1 MFRPRFEGIE
11 ELNGLRAK
19 LGINDDTKVILGVA
33 SVWTRY
39 KGFDDFFRLR
49 SMLNDNYYIVLV
61 GLNDKQ
67 IAALPKGV
75 IGIKRTESV
84 DQLAELY
91 SLADVFVNPTYVD
104 NFPTTNIEALA
115 CGTPVVTYRTGGS
128 PEAIDEKTGM
138 VVNQGEMNLLLPAV
152 EFVAKNKPS
161 YTKACRERAV
171 RMFNKQDR
179 FEDYVNL
186 FNRVVGG

>member
-1 MFRPRFEGIE
+1 M
-11 ELNGLRAK
+11 
-19 LGINDDTKVILGVA
+19 
-33 SVWTRY
+33 
-39 KGFDDFFRLR
+39 
-49 SMLNDNYYIVLV
+49 
-61 GLNDKQ
+61 
-67 IAALPKGV
+67 
-75 IGIKRTESV
+75 
-84 DQLAELY
+84 
-91 SLADVFVNPTYVD
+91 FVNPTYVD